1 MTYDISFENGSTEY
15 GDVIR
20 FYGVSIETV
29 LRFID
34 ALSDAEGG
42 TYITLR
48 IHAEEE

>member
-1 MTYDISFENGSTEY
+1 MTYDISFENGNTEY

-20 FYGVSIETV
+20 FYDVSIETV
-29 LRFID
+29 LRFME
-34 ALSDAEGG
+34 AMKDAERG